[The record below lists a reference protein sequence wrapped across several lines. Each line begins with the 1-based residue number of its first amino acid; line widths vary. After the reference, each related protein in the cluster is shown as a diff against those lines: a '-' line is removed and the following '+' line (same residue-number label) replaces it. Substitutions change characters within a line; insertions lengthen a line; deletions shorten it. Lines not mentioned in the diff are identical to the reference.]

1 MVQQDSRRPP
11 RSRAGWIAVL
21 CVAAAALAGIV
32 FFSAWVV
39 GGRVQSGS
47 FGERLLPAEDQG
59 AQAGDDQPV
68 DDAAASVMHQI
79 PVEQLDQLRPLGW
92 NVAQLS
98 GYGLEPQQ
106 AETQL
111 VDGVRTVDVEL
122 SNGDSVVEVAETRAE
137 EEGAELTPLRDL
149 AARSV
154 DLEEAEHQ
162 EIELS
167 TGDEGDLYR
176 VEDSA
181 ERTVTVGTSYAHYVI
196 TSDMDEVPTADLA
209 AWVLVTDRS
218 RLQVLPTE
226 EAGVLDRIG
235 QGLREIFSW

>member
-1 MVQQDSRRPP
+1 M
-11 RSRAGWIAVL
+11 
-21 CVAAAALAGIV
+21 AAAALAGIV
-32 FFSAWVV
+32 FFSAWIV
-39 GGRVQSGS
+39 GGRVQAGS
-47 FGERLLPAEDQG
+47 LGERLLPAEDQG
-59 AQAGDDQPV
+59 AQAGGGQPT
-68 DDAAASVMHQI
+68 DDAAAPLAHRI
-79 PVEQLDQLRPLGW
+79 PVDQLDQLRPLGW

-162 EIELS
+162 AIELS

-196 TSDMDEVPTADLA
+196 TSDMDEVPAADLA